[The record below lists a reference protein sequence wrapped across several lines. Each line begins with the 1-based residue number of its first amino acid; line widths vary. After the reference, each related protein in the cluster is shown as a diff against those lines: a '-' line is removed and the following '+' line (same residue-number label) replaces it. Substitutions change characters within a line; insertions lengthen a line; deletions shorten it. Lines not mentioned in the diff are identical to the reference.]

1 MDCMKGMSEF
11 PDQYFDLAIVDP
23 VYGGV
28 TQGGYMK
35 NGHTVAKLGPVK
47 EYNTAL
53 WQQDK
58 TGPEYFKEL
67 FRVSKNQIIWG
78 GNYFI
83 SSIGKDS
90 QCWLV
95 WDKLH
100 PDGVQFADGELAWT
114 SFNRALRIFRF
125 LWSGM
130 LQGDMANKEKRIHP
144 TQKPV
149 RLYDWILKNFAKPG
163 QIILDTHVGSG
174 SSLIACHNN
183 GYKYVGFE
191 IDTNYYNDALER
203 IRTETAQLS
212 IFNL

>member
-53 WQQDK
+53 WHQAK

-78 GNYFI
+78 GNYFV

-100 PDGVQFADGELAWT
+100 PEGVQFADGELAWT

-174 SSLIACHNN
+174 SSLIACINN
-183 GYKYVGFE
+183 GFDYVGFE
-191 IDTNYYNDALER
+191 IDPDYYNDALAR
-203 IRTETAQLS
+203 IRAETAQLS